1 MRTAII
7 TDSESGITQAEARQW
22 GVWVVPMPIIID
34 NEIHY
39 EGVGLS
45 AEEMFRYMKA
55 GRSVS
60 SSQPAPDD
68 LLKLWDE
75 VLGEGYDELLYIPM
89 TSGLSGSCQTAA
101 ALAAGYGGRVQVAD
115 NHQISVPQKNA
126 VRDALGLIRA
136 GYTAAQARER
146 LEEAG
151 GDTLIY
157 IGVDTLEYLKKGG
170 RITPAAAAM
179 GAVLGIKP
187 LLAIRGEKL
196 DAFAKVR
203 GTKQCRARL
212 MEAMVKSFSEYRA
225 RAWTSASTPPG
236 ALRQRR
242 SRPSGAPSP
251 PRPSRGRTSTSTPW
265 PSPSHCTPGRG
276 RSPWGSAGR
285 FCREGF
291 LQMNVGL
298 RPNPPGLC
306 PGPARG
312 VASGLHQG
320 LSPWTRKKGDT
331 HCVSPF
337 LFIPTGLPWPPPGGS
352 SPSGRTCCIR

>member
-1 MRTAII
+1 MSRAEPCEQKVFSFSLPFSFIHKRKRKIRNLRRKKREEAVRTAII

-126 VRDALGLIRA
+126 VRDAMGLIRA

-212 MEAMVKSFSEYRA
+212 MEAMVKSVSEYRA
-225 RAWTSASTPPG
+225 RGLDIRIDASGSFETAEEQAEWCALAAQTFPGEDIHFDPLALSIALHTGPG
-236 ALRQRR
+236 AFAMGI
-242 SRPSGAPSP
+242 SR
-251 PRPSRGRTSTSTPW
+251 
-265 PSPSHCTPGRG
+265 
-276 RSPWGSAGR
+276 
-285 FCREGF
+285 
-291 LQMNVGL
+291 
-298 RPNPPGLC
+298 
-306 PGPARG
+306 
-312 VASGLHQG
+312 
-320 LSPWTRKKGDT
+320 K
-331 HCVSPF
+331 
-337 LFIPTGLPWPPPGGS
+337 ILP
-352 SPSGRTCCIR
+352 